1 MSSAVEL
8 DGLIKSY
15 GEFRAVSGV
24 SLAIPEGSVYGIL
37 GPNGAGK
44 TTTLRMLMDIVPP
57 DEGEVRLFGHRRTR
71 DDLQRVG
78 YLPEERGLY
87 RKMKV
92 ADQLAFLGELHG
104 LARAEARSR
113 AERWLERL
121 ELSEWA
127 GSKVEEL
134 SKGMQQKVQ
143 LTGTVL
149 HEPQLLI
156 LDEPFSGL
164 DPINQSLFK
173 QLLRDYTAGGRTVV
187 FSTHV
192 MEQAEKLCD
201 HICLIS
207 RGRVVLDG
215 ELAAIKRRHGGNSW
229 RLVGH
234 GDLGRLR
241 RIDGIDDLQ
250 IHDGAARLF
259 LADGVAGSD
268 VLRRAVELVEVREF
282 RSEEP
287 DLEDIFVKVVH
298 DDR

>member
-1 MSSAVEL
+1 MAPAVEL
-8 DGLIKSY
+8 IGLVKSY
-15 GEFRAVSGV
+15 GTFHAVSGL
-24 SLAIPEGSVYGIL
+24 SLTIPAGSVYGIL

-57 DEGEVRLFGHRRTR
+57 DEGEVRLFGHRRR
-71 DDLQRVG
+71 REDLQRVG

-104 LARAEARSR
+104 LTAAEARSR
-113 AERWLERL
+113 AGRWLERL
-121 ELSEWA
+121 ELTGWA

-143 LTGTVL
+143 LAGTML
-149 HEPQLLI
+149 HEPELLI

-164 DPINQSLFK
+164 DPINQALFK

-187 FSTHV
+187 FSTHI

-201 HICLIS
+201 RICLIS

-215 ELAAIKRRHGGNSW
+215 ELAAIKREHGGIAW
-229 RLVGH
+229 RLVGD
-234 GDLGRLR
+234 GDLTRLR
-241 RIDGIDDLQ
+241 GIDGIADLQ
-250 IHDGAARLF
+250 IHDGTARLF

-268 VLRRAVELVEVREF
+268 VLRSAVGLVEVAEF

-287 DLEDIFVKVVH
+287 ELEEIFVKVVR
-298 DDR
+298 DEG